1 LYYTFFVYLYAISI
15 FTSNMPSPKNER
27 IRKTA
32 VNLFWKHGFTRV
44 TVEEICREAGVSKM
58 TFYKYYRNKNDL
70 VKSIMEEKIN
80 ESIVTYRE
88 IMASG
93 LPYTS
98 KVEKIILLKMEQ
110 TREMSS
116 EFFRDYFNS
125 GDEELM
131 AFMNKKTRMTVEMVT
146 EDFRRAQE
154 QGLIREDIRIEFIMY
169 FMNKMLHLAQDKEL
183 KKHYPSMNDLIM
195 EMTRFFFYGVMKRNE
210 SQNGQE
216 T

>member
-1 LYYTFFVYLYAISI
+1 
-15 FTSNMPSPKNER
+15 MPSPKNER

-32 VNLFWKHGFTRV
+32 VN
-44 TVEEICREAGVSKM
+44 VEEICREAGVSKM

>member
-1 LYYTFFVYLYAISI
+1 
-15 FTSNMPSPKNER
+15 MPSPKNER